1 MSRKCSQK
9 IKATYRIKQIFL
21 SRWCAIT
28 EPELWDKSRPD
39 PLDVANA
46 MPTGNQRVLK
56 THLSYDMLPGEVMKK
71 KNKVRGHKI
80 AK

>member
-1 MSRKCSQK
+1 MIYSHKT
-9 IKATYRIKQIFL
+9 KATYKIKLIFL

-56 THLSYDMLPGEVMKK
+56 TLPSEVMKK

-80 AK
+80 AE